1 MTKAKRYDAVV
12 LLEAINGFQKGEK
25 GAVVEV
31 YTTPYEAYDIEIV
44 TDEGTTKGL
53 VEAIR
58 PKQIEIVPAIQDE
71 SSNLQFQESR
81 LRSQAVELRQGEA
94 SGVAAGVMKGITMD
108 LFNLQKDFVKT
119 IIRDTVETYSGQ
131 WRLVHEAIQNA
142 HDSIQLNK
150 KISRG
155 KVEVHLYVA
164 SNIVSVKDNG
174 TGISIDN
181 FPKVFLIGGSDK
193 THEHLRKILKGSQG
207 VGIKSTLFTS
217 EMFKVE
223 SVYEGYAWDYEVT
236 DCYKFDE
243 PNFDVEIKPPNP
255 KPSSLSSGSI
265 FTYSLPEYTVQDF
278 LNEIVNEY
286 CEETSR
292 EELQNVEELKTV
304 LEIYFRTKTYLGCV
318 QSMLDLNSDLTPID
332 VEVKLCFDSP
342 SLEHH
347 KSLDIDHCSFI
358 SDESYYGKE
367 ISHTFLGKY
376 IDILEMHSN
385 LSGRYRA
392 DRVYT
397 DFEEILRNPPDQ
409 TSKKILIQ
417 KLDKAA
423 VKKLLS
429 RTKRDRQTRELS
441 LEPNSALLSKHRTV
455 LERINGVYLVIGQ
468 RPYLAN
474 YFHIDP
480 KQHISING
488 LPTNISLNLPRGA
501 LGYLNTV
508 YLVVDA
514 NYPLGFGKRNLPSRS
529 KGIIDA
535 FFLDAWTILRRVAPL
550 IVGQREGTDPSQLPI
565 WDKEEEFESYEDR
578 DNLLGTLP
586 LSFKTT
592 PKEEQE
598 VVALFFELIGRKLLK
613 GYFPFRVGG
622 NRATYDALFYIDQ
635 DEDEKLP
642 QNIRP
647 RELKTV
653 EFKFQLSGL
662 IQNFMTEEKFL
673 NDIDLVVCWENNYDE
688 NTDFEYNIH
697 SLERDD
703 IIPLPGAQLRITR
716 GTSSCQV
723 LVLREFIESLDL
735 DTPKHQADNL

>member
-1 MTKAKRYDAVV
+1 MTKAKRYDTVV

-44 TDEGTTKGL
+44 TDEGATKGL

-81 LRSQAVELRQGEA
+81 LRSQAVELRKGEA

-150 KISRG
+150 KISKG

-181 FPKVFLIGGSDK
+181 FSKVFLIGGSDK

-217 EMFKVE
+217 DMFKVE

-243 PNFDVEIKPPNP
+243 PNFNVEIEPPNP

-358 SDESYYGKE
+358 SDESYYGEK

-376 IDILEMHSN
+376 IDILEMHDN
-385 LSGRYRA
+385 LNRPFQV
-392 DRVYT
+392 DRVYR
-397 DFEEILRNPPDQ
+397 DFKDILRDPPDQ
-409 TSKKILIQ
+409 TSKKILVQ
-417 KLDKAA
+417 KLDKDT
-423 VKKLLS
+423 VKRLLDQP
-429 RTKRDRQTRELS
+429 KRDRQTRELS
-441 LEPNSALLSKHRTV
+441 FEPNDPLLRKHRTV
-455 LERINGVYLVIGQ
+455 LEKINGVYLVIGQ
-468 RPYLAN
+468 RTYLAN
-474 YFHIDP
+474 YFHILP

-488 LPTNISLNLPRGA
+488 LPTNISVSSPHGA
-501 LGYLNTV
+501 LTYLNNV
-508 YLVVDA
+508 YFVLDA
-514 NYPLGFGKRNLPSRS
+514 DYPLGFGKRNLPSRS

-535 FFLDAWTILRRVAPL
+535 FFLDAWNMLRRVAPL
-550 IVGQREGTDPSQLPI
+550 VVGQREGTDLSQLPL
-565 WDKEEEFESYEDR
+565 WDEVEELENYR
-578 DNLLGTLP
+578 DQNNLLRILP

-592 PKEEQE
+592 PQEEQE
-598 VVALFFELIGRKLLK
+598 VVALFFELVGRKLLK

-635 DEDEKLP
+635 DESEKLLRD
-642 QNIRP
+642 IRS

-662 IQNFMTEEKFL
+662 IQDFRDEVKFL
-673 NDIDLVVCWENNYDE
+673 RDIDLVICWENDCDDE
-688 NTDFEYNIH
+688 LEYNIH
-697 SLERDD
+697 SLEREG
-703 IIPLPGAQLRITR
+703 IPPFPGAQLRIQQGTR
-716 GTSSCQV
+716 TCQV
-723 LVLREFIESLDL
+723 LVLKDFIESLEFGQ
-735 DTPKHQADNL
+735 P